1 MANPSRMKR
10 EIDKA
15 KKERAAEKRE
25 RRQRSGA
32 PDDSLATDEAVAA
45 VTSPQPSSMSNDEVL
60 LRLERLHAQFDA
72 DELDF
77 EAFERAKETLLAQ
90 LATE

>member
-1 MANPSRMKR
+1 MKR

-32 PDDSLATDEAVAA
+32 TEDSPATDDGVAA
-45 VTSPQPSSMSNDEVL
+45 VAPPPRPSSMPNDEVL
-60 LRLERLHAQFDA
+60 LQLERLHAQFDA
-72 DELDF
+72 HELEF
-77 EAFERAKETLLAQ
+77 EAFERAKESLLAQ